1 MKLIVASALLA
12 LCTLWGCVT
21 VVLPPESSE
30 SSEEGVDCEQT
41 CTATCTGDGGVSTCR
56 STCVR
61 TCEDE

>member
-1 MKLIVASALLA
+1 MKLIVAAFAVLFALPA
-12 LCTLWGCVT
+12 CVT

-30 SSEEGVDCEQT
+30 SGEEGVDCEQT